1 MTSILS
7 ASQQRIFV
15 WIEDFIAEHGIPPTQ
30 RDIQKGLGYRSVS
43 SVQKHLESLLK
54 QGLIHYLP
62 RSPRSIKILQS
73 SKGIPLLG
81 AIAAHSLVETFPEAE
96 IQYLRLSCLPRLARL
111 SSYELSQYFA
121 LRVRGDSMVGAL
133 IDDGDVVLLR
143 RESDPRAIRNGTI
156 VAIRVNSTTTLKYFH
171 RQGSQFILQPAN
183 PRYESIY
190 VDPAKE
196 EVEIQGT
203 YAGVIRNLV

>member
-1 MTSILS
+1 MSPLLP
-7 ASQQRIFV
+7 AFQQRIFV

-30 RDIQKGLGYRSVS
+30 RDIQKGLGYRSS
-43 SVQKHLESLLK
+43 STVRKHLESLLQ
-54 QGLIHYLP
+54 QGVIHYLP

-96 IQYLRLSCLPRLARL
+96 VQHLRLSCLPKLARL

-133 IDDGDVVLLR
+133 IDDGDVVILR

-156 VAIRVNSTTTLKYFH
+156 VAIRVNSTTTLKYCH

-183 PRYESIY
+183 PRYASTH

-196 EVEIQGT
+196 EVDIQGI
-203 YAGVIRNLV
+203 YAGVLRNLV